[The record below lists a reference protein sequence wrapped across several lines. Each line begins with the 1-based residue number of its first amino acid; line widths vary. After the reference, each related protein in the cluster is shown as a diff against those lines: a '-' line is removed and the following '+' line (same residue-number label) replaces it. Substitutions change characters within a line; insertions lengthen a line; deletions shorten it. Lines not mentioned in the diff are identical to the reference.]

1 MKEKILEKIF
11 KNLEILT
18 SKSWVISRKKALKS
32 AEKMRIEQEKLT
44 IDEARAEAVVQA
56 TRMRNER
63 FKDNEN
69 R

>member
-1 MKEKILEKIF
+1 MKDKIIEKIF
-11 KNLEILT
+11 ENLEILT
-18 SKSWVISRKKALKS
+18 SSSWVISRKKAIKS
-32 AEKMRIEQEKLT
+32 VEKMRIEQEKLT